1 MITPNKYSIALVT
14 LNNLSDVSARI
25 RHNEDKIMYLV
36 PMPLRQSLPEMVAV
50 YQQSQHQYS
59 K

>member
-36 PMPLRQSLPEMVAV
+36 SMPLRQSLPEKVVV